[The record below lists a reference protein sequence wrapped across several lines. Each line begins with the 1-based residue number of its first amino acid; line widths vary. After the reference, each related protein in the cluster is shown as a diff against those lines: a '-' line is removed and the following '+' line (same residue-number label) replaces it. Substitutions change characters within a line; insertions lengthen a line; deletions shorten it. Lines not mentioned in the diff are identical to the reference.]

1 MLRPLMKELQGL
13 YLVAGTPFIYID
25 ESETLVMA
33 DLHFGFEEAASRGL
47 IYSLRKSS
55 GYYAVFIPRIQF
67 KKTISLLDKVLG
79 ELRVKRILVNGD
91 LKHAFDRLLKQ
102 EKEEVISLI
111 KYLREKGVEDIIVV
125 RGNHDNFIKHILRKI
140 DVEFVNSISIPIEGK
155 RVLFTH
161 GHEEVDLSE
170 HDVVVIGHEHPS
182 LKCFEVYRFP
192 CFMKIPLNKKTIIVL
207 PATGPYHPGVVV
219 TPFPAEYLSPIIRK
233 MESLESASVI
243 TWIDLGEISSR
254 SVEYFESLELSSYI
268 EVERFI
274 VDSREYAVIEFKNY
288 DAVQLLC
295 QM

>member
-1 MLRPLMKELQGL
+1 MTGV
-13 YLVAGTPFIYID
+13 YVVIGSPFIYID

-67 KKTISLLDKVLG
+67 KKTISLLDKVLS
-79 ELRVKRILVNGD
+79 ELRVKRVLVNGD

-125 RGNHDNFIKHILRKI
+125 RGNHDNFIKPILRKMNV
-140 DVEFVNSISIPIEGK
+140 DFVNSISIPIEDK

-161 GHEEVDLSE
+161 GHEEVDLSG

-192 CFMKIPLNKKTIIVL
+192 CFMKIPWNNKTIVVM

-219 TPFPAEYLSPIIRK
+219 APFPTEYLSPIIRR
-233 MESLESASVI
+233 MESLKSASII
-243 TWIDLGEISSR
+243 TWLDLGEISSQ
-254 SVEYFESLELSSYI
+254 SIEYFESVELSNYI
-268 EVERFI
+268 EVERHI
-274 VDSREYAVIEFKNY
+274 IDNREYGVIEFKNY
-288 DAVQLLC
+288 NAVQLLC
-295 QM
+295 NM